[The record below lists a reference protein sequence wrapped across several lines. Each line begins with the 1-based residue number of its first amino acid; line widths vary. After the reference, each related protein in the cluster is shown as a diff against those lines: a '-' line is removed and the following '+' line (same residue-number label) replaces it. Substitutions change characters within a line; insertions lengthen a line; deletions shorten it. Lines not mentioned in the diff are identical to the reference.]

1 MIDAQTLK
9 DFVRRSKGIKILYVE
24 DDRQIREDT
33 MRLLL
38 RFVDRVEGAANGQE
52 GLDKY
57 REGAFDIV
65 ISDIRMPH
73 LNGIEMVRGIKKLNK
88 DQKIIVISAHDEA
101 QYLMELINL
110 GVSNF
115 LLKPL
120 DVQQLLDVLSELVDY
135 LWFSKLEHTYQ
146 KILENTVDKKTVELK
161 ETKRAIKNLTDEL
174 LQRLISAA
182 EHKDSDTGEHI
193 SRMGL
198 YSKRLAQELG
208 VSQEFIEAIGFA
220 SPLHD
225 IGKIGIPDNVLLKQG
240 GLTRDEFEVIKTHS
254 TIGASILSGSSHSN
268 IQMAE
273 SIALCHHERWDGSGY
288 PAGLSGEAIPLE
300 ARIVIICDQ
309 YDALV
314 MKRPYKPP
322 FQHKKAIEIIT
333 RGDGRTLPTHFD
345 PNVLD
350 AFIKVAADFNAIYN
364 KNSD

>member
-1 MIDAQTLK
+1 MIETQTLQ
-9 DFVRRSKGIKILYVE
+9 DFVRRSKTIRILYVE
-24 DDRQIREDT
+24 DDRQISEET
-33 MRLLL
+33 KKFLL
-38 RFVDRVEGAANGQE
+38 RFFEAVECAANGQE

-57 REGAFDIV
+57 RPGAFDIV

-73 LNGIEMVRGIKKLNK
+73 VNGIEMVRGIKKLNK
-88 DQKIIVISAHDEA
+88 HQKVIVISAHDEA
-101 QYLMELINL
+101 NYLMELINL
-110 GVSNF
+110 GVNSF

-120 DVQQLLDVLSELVDY
+120 DVQQLLEVLSEMVDY
-135 LWFSKLEHTYQ
+135 LWFSRLEQTY
-146 KILENTVDKKTVELK
+146 KKMLENTVDKKTVELK
-161 ETKRAIKNLTDEL
+161 ETKIAIKNLTDEL

-193 SRMGL
+193 ARMGL
-198 YSKRLAQELG
+198 YSKRLARELG

-240 GLTRDEFEVIKTHS
+240 GLTAEEFEIIKTHS
-254 TIGASILSGSSHSN
+254 MIGASILSGSSHGN

-288 PAGLSGEAIPLE
+288 PAGLRGESIPLE

-322 FQHKKAIEIIT
+322 FEHKKAVEIIT
-333 RGDGRTLPTHFD
+333 KGDGRTLPTHFD
-345 PNVLD
+345 PDVLA
-350 AFIKVAADFNAIYN
+350 AFSKIAADFNTIYN
-364 KNSD
+364 ENKD